1 MAENNVVF
9 DEDDLNLLNEDDKTN
24 DEKFKKFRQ
33 KVFKQMME
41 QSMFLACDILK
52 K

>member
-1 MAENNVVF
+1 MAENHVVF

-24 DEKFKKFRQ
+24 DEKFKEFHQ
-33 KVFKQMME
+33 KVFKEMME
-41 QSMFLACDILK
+41 QSMFRACDILK